1 MLEDAAQWAIY
12 SANLTLAI
20 AVYGC
25 RTISLAARVAIG
37 AVAPKALLVKD
48 AGAALV
54 GSKVDDAAIEKMV
67 AAVRA
72 ACSPIDDKRGTIEY
86 RVRVAGVLA
95 ERATRIALDRAKED

>member
-1 MLEDAAQWAIY
+1 ME
-12 SANLTLAI
+12 
-20 AVYGC
+20 
-25 RTISLAARVAIG
+25 
-37 AVAPKALLVKD
+37 D